1 MTNIKNW
8 LLTTLLA
15 IAGVLD
21 LGFGLLN
28 DLATELSIEP
38 KIVNYFRI
46 AIVIV
51 SAVILKLQAPSTNP
65 EKLQDLVHRAQ
76 HKKKE

>member
-8 LLTTLLA
+8 LLTTLIA

-28 DLATELSIEP
+28 DLAAE
-38 KIVNYFRI
+38 
-46 AIVIV
+46 
-51 SAVILKLQAPSTNP
+51 
-65 EKLQDLVHRAQ
+65 
-76 HKKKE
+76 